1 MNYLDLD
8 TNKTEKTVYELN
20 VLLADFHLYYQ
31 KLRNFHWNVIGKNFF
46 DLHEKFEE
54 LYDEAKLKID
64 EIAERIL
71 TLRFTPVSNLSKYL
85 EISNIKESPS
95 DISDTEMIEHL
106 LKDHGILLKQMRT
119 VVEKADDGGDEGTI
133 DLIGAYIR
141 ELEKTSWMLDAWRM
155 KTSAA
160 INKSAVS

>member
-1 MNYLDLD
+1 MNYLNLD

-20 VLLADFHLYYQ
+20 VLLADYHLYYQ
-31 KLRNFHWNVIGKNFF
+31 KLRNFHWNILGRNFF

-54 LYDEAKLKID
+54 LYNDSKLKID

-71 TLRFTPVSNLSKYL
+71 TLRHRPVSNLSRYI
-85 EISNIKESPS
+85 EIANIEESKT
-95 DISDTEMIEHL
+95 DLTDVEMIETL
-106 LKDHGILLKQMRT
+106 LNDHAIMLKQMRN
-119 VVEKADDGGDEGTI
+119 VVKVADEGGDEGTI

-155 KTSAA
+155 KTNEVLKAS
-160 INKSAVS
+160 VS